1 MIKAIFEKVYLTIV
15 HKEYKENIYK
25 YWTNGLFENF
35 VNNHLPFPLAL
46 KAKVDSSDQDPYTH
60 THAHTR
66 ANAHTLTQIYV
77 RIFNTQL
84 GAKKCTLNKEP
95 KSYYAIATKFECSK
109 LRDKKVI
116 RDEFCGL

>member
-1 MIKAIFEKVYLTIV
+1 MTIV
-15 HKEYKENIYK
+15 HEEYKENIYI

-60 THAHTR
+60 THARKRTHT
-66 ANAHTLTQIYV
+66 HTNLCSHIQYTI
-77 RIFNTQL
+77 
-84 GAKKCTLNKEP
+84 GSKKCTLNKEP

-116 RDEFCGL
+116 RL